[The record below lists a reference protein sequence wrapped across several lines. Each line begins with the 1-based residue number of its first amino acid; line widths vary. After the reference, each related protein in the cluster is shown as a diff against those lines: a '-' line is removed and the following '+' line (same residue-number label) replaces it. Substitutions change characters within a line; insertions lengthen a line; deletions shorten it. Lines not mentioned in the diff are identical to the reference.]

1 MRTSLD
7 LHIDPRRSRLTYVGL
22 MAGALLIIWS
32 ACFASLYFV
41 RQNDRLNLEARIKTD
56 VLILEEHASRTLDTV
71 AARLDTLA
79 SLSDP
84 QALNDGRL
92 ASSALRDLILD
103 DRIVR
108 SMSLVGPDGRVLSSS
123 TPANEGMNLP
133 AALLQGDADLPAMGD
148 MRFKAVAL
156 RRDLHD
162 LVQDTASSPAG
173 AAPPAPSSAASPAT
187 NANAPTGWLA
197 IRDLNLGG
205 RTYQLVAVV
214 NLTLFES
221 LWARVDNED
230 ATELV
235 LMDLAGRRLVSHHA
249 VPKDE
254 QALRAALREAVG
266 PSPAGRFDL
275 GAGERFQV
283 HYRVSPRHPV
293 AMVVIG
299 DRQALAAAHAS
310 TLRNFALAALLTSIA
325 VVALLTRLYRIYQ
338 RYESTAVEMS
348 NQARAIGAHMLVS
361 ESSPEGTILSVNDN
375 YCLTSGYEAAE
386 LVGQNHRI
394 FNSGIHPQ
402 GYYRVLWET
411 VLAGK
416 VWKGTFRNR
425 HKDGSHIW
433 LMATII
439 PFVNPWGKV
448 ERFVAIYT
456 DITESITLT
465 REVSQER
472 HRREQLAQVNQDLL
486 SAVHTDPLTGVAN
499 RRGFD
504 SFASHLPA
512 VGGQGPLAVLMLDL
526 DHFKSVND
534 NHGHAAGD
542 EVLKVM
548 ARRWAQQI
556 RDSDLLARMGGEEF
570 CILLPGADLEGAR
583 GVAEKI
589 RLATCSTPVM
599 VPDGQGRRPLPVTV
613 SIGLAWA
620 GPSSTASLQT
630 LLDLADEAV
639 YESKDSG
646 RNRVSARVG

>member
-1 MRTSLD
+1 
-7 LHIDPRRSRLTYVGL
+7 
-22 MAGALLIIWS
+22 
-32 ACFASLYFV
+32 
-41 RQNDRLNLEARIKTD
+41 
-56 VLILEEHASRTLDTV
+56 
-71 AARLDTLA
+71 
-79 SLSDP
+79 
-84 QALNDGRL
+84 
-92 ASSALRDLILD
+92 
-103 DRIVR
+103 
-108 SMSLVGPDGRVLSSS
+108 
-123 TPANEGMNLP
+123 
-133 AALLQGDADLPAMGD
+133 
-148 MRFKAVAL
+148 VAL

-162 LVQDTASSPAG
+162 LAPGAAGGPAG
-173 AAPPAPSSAASPAT
+173 AAPPPTSSAAPPA
-187 NANAPTGWLA
+187 NRADAPTGWLA
-197 IRDLNLGG
+197 IKDLNLGS

-230 ATELV
+230 ATELL

-266 PSPAGRFDL
+266 PAPAGRFDL
-275 GAGERFQV
+275 GADDRFQV
-283 HYRVSPRHPV
+283 QYRVSPRHPV
-293 AMVVIG
+293 TMVVIG
-299 DRQALAAAHAS
+299 DRQALATAQSS

-325 VVALLTRLYRIYQ
+325 VMALLTRLYRIYQ

-348 NQARAIGAHMLVS
+348 NQAYAIGAHMLVS

-394 FNSGIHPQ
+394 FNSGIHPT

-425 HKDGSHIW
+425 HKDGSHFW

-439 PFVNPWGKV
+439 PFTNAWGKV

-465 REVSQER
+465 REVSKER

-534 NHGHAAGD
+534 TYGHAAGD
-542 EVLKVM
+542 EVLKAT
-548 ARRWAQQI
+548 ARRWIQQI
-556 RDSDLLARMGGEEF
+556 RDSDLLARVGGEEF

-599 VPDGQGRRPLPVTV
+599 VPDGSGRRPLQVSV

-620 GPSSTASLQT
+620 GPSSSATLQT